1 MNKAD
6 GVEDRVKS
14 RAGREMVPAFTQEG
28 HRGSPVRTG
37 GLGDES

>member
-28 HRGSPVRTG
+28 IPKTAEA
-37 GLGDES
+37 LL